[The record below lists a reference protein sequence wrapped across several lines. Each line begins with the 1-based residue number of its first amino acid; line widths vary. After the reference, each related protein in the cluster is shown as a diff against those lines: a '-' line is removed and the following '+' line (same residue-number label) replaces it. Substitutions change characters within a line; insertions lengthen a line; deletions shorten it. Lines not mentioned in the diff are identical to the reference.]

1 MKSKRL
7 VLTILIV
14 CCGLLALAGCG
25 GRPVAKPQMQLN
37 PQWFR
42 QFDHLLP
49 PGYNQPALATTES
62 SESVESAE
70 SAESPG
76 APKIAFE
83 TVVHDFGEVG
93 PTTNNLCEFRF
104 TNIGAGILKI
114 EDVVKACGC
123 TPFELEKKEYA
134 PGESGTLKVQYYAD
148 NQLGPV
154 TKNLRV
160 LTNDRTQ
167 PEIDLAIMARIVS
180 KVDYEP
186 KALGLILKGPN
197 AGCPEITLSSLDN
210 KPFSI
215 TYFRSTANCITA
227 DFDPSAVATSFVL
240 EPKVDMVK
248 LASTMDGSVEIGL
261 THPECKTVTLSLSTL
276 PRFRVSPRQITLRGI
291 AAGVAVTK
299 KVVLANNYNEDFE
312 LDSTWSKSGAITLL
326 SSTKVQN
333 GYELELQITPPASD
347 RRGILSDTLSVRTKD
362 GEQLE
367 IPCIAYY
374 AGASA
379 PSVAAETTEDDGKC
393 KICGPRVIDPT
404 TGKVSVHKAQE

>member
-1 MKSKRL
+1 
-7 VLTILIV
+7 
-14 CCGLLALAGCG
+14 
-25 GRPVAKPQMQLN
+25 MQLN
-37 PQWFR
+37 PEWFR

-49 PGYNQPALATTES
+49 PGYNQPAMAA
-62 SESVESAE
+62 AE
-70 SAESPG
+70 SPGTVASPDSTETAESPG

-93 PTTNNLCEFRF
+93 PTTNSLCEFRF
-104 TNIGAGILKI
+104 ANIGTGILKI
-114 EDVVKACGC
+114 EDVEKACGC

-154 TKNLRV
+154 TKSLLVR
-160 LTNDRTQ
+160 TNDRTQ
-167 PEIDLAIMARIVS
+167 PEIELAIMARIIS

-186 KALGLILKGPN
+186 KALGLMLKGEN
-197 AGCPEITLSSLDN
+197 AGCPKITLSSVDN

-227 DFDPSAVATSFVL
+227 DFDPSAVATGFVL
-240 EPKVDMVK
+240 EPKVDMIK
-248 LASTMDGSVEIGL
+248 LARTMEGSIEIGL

-299 KVVLANNYNEDFE
+299 KVLLANNYNEDFQLE
-312 LDSTWSKSGAITLL
+312 SSWSKSGAITML
-326 SSTKVQN
+326 SSTRVPN

-347 RRGILSDTLSVRTKD
+347 RRGVLSDTLSIRTKD

-367 IPCIAYY
+367 IPCLAYY

-379 PSVAAETTEDDGKC
+379 PSVAAGTSEDDGEC
-393 KICGPRVIDPT
+393 KICGPKVIDPT
-404 TGKVSVHKAQE
+404 TGKLTTYKARDNRGGY